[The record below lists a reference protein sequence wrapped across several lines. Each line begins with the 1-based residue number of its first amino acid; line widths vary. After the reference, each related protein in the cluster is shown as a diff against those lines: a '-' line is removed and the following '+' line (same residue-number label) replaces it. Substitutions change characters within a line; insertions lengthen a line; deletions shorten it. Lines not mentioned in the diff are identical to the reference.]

1 MFVPVKVEIDVGAI
15 CIGVFPVRLELNLG
29 VAYADM
35 FRAECIGINDV
46 NGEKECRMDFHN
58 KTRWVSDYRI
68 TDFTFGGVMVGNP
81 KFDPIRID
89 KEDEAWLKA
98 NLPKPKPPIAPTAKG
113 SLPPVKTAKAS
124 TAKTTPVAKRVAK
137 SSGGQGSAKKPLP
150 TPPRPTP

>member
-35 FRAECIGINDV
+35 FRAECIDIIDRV
-46 NGEKECRMDFHN
+46 NGEKECKMDFHN

-98 NLPKPKPPIAPTAKG
+98 NLPKPKPK
-113 SLPPVKTAKAS
+113 
-124 TAKTTPVAKRVAK
+124 TAKTTPTAKR
-137 SSGGQGSAKKPLP
+137 SAKASTGPPKQGTGPTPKQP

>member
-15 CIGVFPVRLELNLG
+15 CIGVFPVRLELSLG

-35 FRAECIGINDV
+35 FRAECIGIKDV
-46 NGEKECRMDFHN
+46 NGEKDCRMDFHN

-98 NLPKPKPPIAPTAKG
+98 NLPKPKPK
-113 SLPPVKTAKAS
+113 PVKP
-124 TAKTTPVAKRVAK
+124 TAKTTPTAKRTAK
-137 SSGGQGSAKKPLP
+137 ASSGPPKQGQPIITGP

>member
-15 CIGVFPVRLELNLG
+15 CIGVLPVRLEMSLG

-35 FRAECIGINDV
+35 FRAECIEIRDV
-46 NGEKECRMDFHN
+46 NGERECRMDFLN
-58 KTRWVSDYRI
+58 KKIWVSDYRI

-89 KEDEAWLKA
+89 NEDEVWLKA
-98 NLPKPKPPIAPTAKG
+98 NLPKPATAKKTAAPTAK
-113 SLPPVKTAKAS
+113 KTAAP
-124 TAKTTPVAKRVAK
+124 TAKKTAAAPIAK

-150 TPPRPTP
+150 THPTP